1 MTHEA
6 AKTMTE
12 KSPVV
17 IVVDDDSS
25 FRNFLSRLVSTI
37 GLKAVLFAS
46 AEDFLAAPP
55 PDGPACLVLDVQMP
69 GLSGLDLQRQLTT
82 GSRPLPIVFTTGHGD
97 IPMTVEAMKA
107 GAVGFL
113 AKPFRNQDMIDA
125 IKEGIA
131 RDREARKQFDEL
143 ADLQARYQSLTARE
157 REVFALVARG
167 SLNKQIAQQLGT
179 SERTI
184 KAHRAQVVQKLKA
197 DSVAD
202 LVRMADRLGVAAG
215 VTK

>member
-1 MTHEA
+1 
-6 AKTMTE
+6 MTE
-12 KSPVV
+12 KPPVV
-17 IVVDDDSS
+17 IVVDDDAS

-46 AEDFLAAPP
+46 AEDFLAATP

-69 GLSGLDLQRQLTT
+69 GLSGLDLQRQLTQ
-82 GSRPLPIVFTTGHGD
+82 GSRSLPIVFTTGHGD

-131 RDREARKQFDEL
+131 RDREMRKQFDEL
-143 ADLQARYQSLTARE
+143 SGLQARYQSLTARE
-157 REVFALVARG
+157 REVFALVASG

-184 KAHRAQVVQKLKA
+184 KAHRAQVVQKMKA
-197 DSVAD
+197 ESVAD